1 MKWENKGK
9 ELEQYGANVCLA
21 FDAHNGIAVFGAG
34 FIGSRIYRM
43 IRPFNLFSVFIDNN
57 IEKQRDG
64 FENEK
69 VLSIEKAM
77 EESFFIVISGTTQHM
92 EEMAEQLVRYGLQEK
107 KDFIMYDEFEARWFR
122 VLLFYKYKK
131 LYTNLAQI
139 CVTER
144 CTLKCKKCAHA
155 CHLVDINSEDMP
167 FEDAKK
173 SADSFFKVFDFVGE
187 FVLIGG
193 EPFLY
198 KRLNEIIAYIG
209 EKYRSQIDLFTIT
222 TNGTIIP
229 SLDTLNVC
237 KQYGVTIRVSDYS
250 DSLPKLKTQYDSFY
264 KAIDNL
270 EYIVW
275 KTEKDSSWYDYGFFE
290 VNINN
295 SEQIQRNFDSCGVT
309 CREIN
314 GDKYYYCVMAH
325 TVSKN
330 SKANLGENDY
340 YLIDTTTDKLEL
352 LEFECGY
359 SEKGYLDMC
368 ARCRGKAATNYLIP
382 AAEQV
387 ER

>member
-1 MKWENKGK
+1 MKWQNKGK
-9 ELEQYGANVCLA
+9 ELEQYGAYVSSV
-21 FDAHNGIAVFGAG
+21 FDAHNGIAIFGAG
-34 FIGSRIYRM
+34 VIGSRIYRM

-57 IEKQRDG
+57 IEKQKNG

-69 VLSIEKAM
+69 VISVKEAV
-77 EESFFIVISGTTQHM
+77 EDSFFIVISGTAQHM
-92 EEMAEQLVRYGLQEK
+92 AEMVNQLVGYGLQK
-107 KDFIMYDEFEARWFR
+107 RKDFITCDEFEERWFR

-155 CHLVDINSEDMP
+155 CHLVDIHSEDMS

-173 SADSFFKVFDFVGE
+173 SADSFFGIFDFVGE

-209 EKYRSQIDLFTIT
+209 EKYRSKIDLFTIT

-250 DSLPKLKTQYDSFY
+250 DSLPKLKTRYDSFY

-270 EYIVW
+270 ECIVW
-275 KTEKDSSWYDYGFFE
+275 KTEKDFSWFDYGFFE
-290 VNINN
+290 VNIN
-295 SEQIQRNFDSCGVT
+295 SLEQIRRNFDSCGVT

-330 SKANLGENDY
+330 SKANIGENDY
-340 YLIDTTTDKLEL
+340 YLIDKTTNKSEL

-368 ARCRGKAATNYLIP
+368 ARCRGRAATNYLIP

-387 ER
+387 E

>member
-1 MKWENKGK
+1 MKWKNKGK
-9 ELEQYGANVCLA
+9 ELEKYGVDVCSA
-21 FDAHNGIAVFGAG
+21 FDAHNGIAIFGAG

-43 IRPFNLFSVFIDNN
+43 IRPFKLFSYFIDNN
-57 IEKQRDG
+57 IEKQRNG
-64 FENEK
+64 FENEE
-69 VLSIEKAM
+69 VLSVENAVKD
-77 EESFFIVISGTTQHM
+77 SLFIIISGTIKNM
-92 EEMAEQLVRYGLQEK
+92 EEMAEQLVRYGLQKK
-107 KDFIMYDEFEARWFR
+107 KDFITYDEFEGRWFR
-122 VLLFYKYKK
+122 VLLFYKYEK

-155 CHLVDINSEDMP
+155 CHLVDIHSDDMSL
-167 FEDAKK
+167 EDAKK

-209 EKYRSQIDLFTIT
+209 EKYRSKIDLFTIT

-229 SLDTLNVC
+229 SIDTLNVC

-250 DSLPKLKTQYDSFY
+250 DSLPKLKTQYDRFY

-275 KTEKDSSWYDYGFFE
+275 KTKKDSSWYDYGFFE
-290 VNINN
+290 INISN
-295 SEQIQRNFDSCGVT
+295 SDMIQKNFDLCGVS
-309 CREIN
+309 CREIS

-340 YLIDTTTDKLEL
+340 FLIDTTTDKVEL

-359 SEKGYLDMC
+359 SKKGYLDMC
-368 ARCRGKAATNYLIP
+368 SRCRGKAASNYLIP
-382 AAEQV
+382 AAEQ
-387 ER
+387 EE